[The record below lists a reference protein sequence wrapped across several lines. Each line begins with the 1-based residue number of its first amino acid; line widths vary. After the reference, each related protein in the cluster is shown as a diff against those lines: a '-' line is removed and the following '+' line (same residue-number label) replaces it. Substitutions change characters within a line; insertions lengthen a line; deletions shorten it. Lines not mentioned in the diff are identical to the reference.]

1 MTATVQTARGPVP
14 VSALG
19 RVLMHEHIFVL
30 SPEVQQNW
38 PDYPEGWDEQRHMA
52 LAASRLAG
60 PCFRYHCD

>member
-1 MTATVQTARGPVP
+1 MTVTVQTARGPVP

-38 PDYPEGWDEQRHMA
+38 QHCFKITAVPTFAR
-52 LAASRLAG
+52 
-60 PCFRYHCD
+60 PCLRSSHRKVQG